1 MTLAIEI
8 VTLVVGAIVI
18 IAVLP
23 TAPVTHNRPVRRGPR
38 VGPAQRVRSVDLERL
53 ERVTAWGRSSPALV
67 DLRLRPVLREIAIAR
82 LRRRGIELDRG
93 DDARE
98 LLGERLWELV
108 KARPLLEDPRGPGVS
123 LSELE
128 ALTERLE
135 SI

>member
-1 MTLAIEI
+1 MTLAIEV
-8 VTLVVGAIVI
+8 VTLVLGAIVI

-23 TAPVTHNRPVRRGPR
+23 SAPVRRRPR
-38 VGPAQRVRSVDLERL
+38 VGPPQPARPVDLERL
-53 ERVTAWGRSSPALV
+53 ERVTAWGRTSAALV

-82 LRRRGIELDRG
+82 LRRRAIEFDRD

-108 KARPLLEDPRGPGVS
+108 KARPLSNDLGGPGMS

>member
-8 VTLVVGAIVI
+8 VGLVVGAIVF

-23 TAPVTHNRPVRRGPR
+23 TAPVRRGPR
-38 VGPAQRVRSVDLERL
+38 VGPAQRVRPVDLERL
-53 ERVTAWGRSSPALV
+53 ERVTAWGRSSAAPV
-67 DLRLRPVLREIAIAR
+67 DLRLRPVLREIAMVR

-108 KARPLLEDPRGPGVS
+108 KARPLLEDPRGSGVS

>member
-23 TAPVTHNRPVRRGPR
+23 TAPARRRPRGGPPR
-38 VGPAQRVRSVDLERL
+38 RVRPVDLERL
-53 ERVTAWGRSSPALV
+53 ERVTAWGRSSPAVV
-67 DLRLRPVLREIAIAR
+67 DLRLRPVLRDIAIAR

-108 KARPLLEDPRGPGVS
+108 KARPLSGDLRGPGMS

-128 ALTERLE
+128 ALTARLE